1 MPGRSPTLNDLKRT
15 IPPGGLMNPGLRSG
29 VGGLKADNFR
39 NVRGGLG
46 NANFSNVLPR
56 RKK

>member
-1 MPGRSPTLNDLKRT
+1 MKSPTLNDLKRT

-39 NVRGGLG
+39 NVRGGLQSS
-46 NANFSNVLPR
+46 NFQNVLPR